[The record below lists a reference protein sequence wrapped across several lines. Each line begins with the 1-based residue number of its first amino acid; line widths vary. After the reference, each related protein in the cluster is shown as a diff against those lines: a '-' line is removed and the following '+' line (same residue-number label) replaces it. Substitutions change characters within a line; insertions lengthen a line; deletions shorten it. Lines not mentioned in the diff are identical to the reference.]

1 MTPELGE
8 GARMTGGTGTD
19 DAEGPAAQHAG
30 RHTDRD
36 GGHWV
41 QWTIAMIGAALL
53 SMAALSLCAWLG
65 RWDGFFVAAAQPFA
79 TVIAGLSILGAG
91 TLALHNGE
99 RRRRSEEVQRTVE
112 AQRWQTEQAAAREDA
127 LRLRREADRLHTRET
142 VRELR
147 TRFGAATAQLANPH
161 PTVRQSGAY
170 AVAALADDWHAF
182 GNDRERQVCIDVL
195 TGYLRTPNTDHR
207 PETAEAPA
215 DPGLDGPVRET
226 IIRLIVEHRTA
237 ADTDISWARAHTD
250 LAGADLRGVTLTR
263 CEMPGINLASADLTG
278 ARLSGANLA
287 GANLAGTIL
296 TGADLIGAHLAG
308 ARLRGCTLVRAD
320 LLEAD
325 LSAADLSACDL
336 TDATLTGATLTDA
349 RLPGA
354 MLVGATLFGADLS
367 RADLQRADVTRAGAG
382 AANLQE
388 ADLTEAKLLR
398 ANFFHANLAGAR
410 LVRANLEHVNL
421 ERADLRGSDLERS
434 AASAANLTGALLTG
448 ANLTR
453 ANLTRAQLVR
463 ADLEESVAAGTHLTG
478 AALDGA
484 NLRGSRLAEAN
495 LAGASLVGADLDD
508 ADLFHTRLAGSDSDT
523 SGFAHATMLGD
534 ADLGRVEGL
543 DRAHNLHRAV
553 VSPVQKILFAEQIAG
568 SRRRGRAGAHARVET
583 EGAQPPADRGPS
595 HRRAEPADTGRQV
608 GEALT
613 PAYE

>member
-1 MTPELGE
+1 
-8 GARMTGGTGTD
+8 MTGGTGTNA
-19 DAEGPAAQHAG
+19 AEGPAEQHGGRGRRAG
-30 RHTDRD
+30 TDDRD
-36 GGHWV
+36 GGRWV
-41 QWTIAMIGAALL
+41 YAAIATIAAALL
-53 SMAALSLCAWLG
+53 SMAALSLCAWLAG
-65 RWDGFFVAAAQPFA
+65 WDGFFVAAAQPFA

-99 RRRRSEEVQRTVE
+99 RRRRSEEAQRSVE

-195 TGYLRTPNTDHR
+195 TGYLRNPNTDHH
-207 PETAEAPA
+207 PETADRPA

-237 ADTDISWARAHTD
+237 ADADISWARAHTD
-250 LAGADLRGVTLTR
+250 LAGADLRGVALTR
-263 CEMPGINLASADLTG
+263 CEMPGINLAAADLTG

-287 GANLAGTIL
+287 GAQLSGTVL
-296 TGADLIGAHLAG
+296 TGADLIGAHLSG

-325 LSAADLSACDL
+325 LSAADLSLCDL
-336 TDATLTGATLTDA
+336 TDAVLTGATLTDA
-349 RLPGA
+349 RLAGA
-354 MLVGATLFGADLS
+354 TLVGATLFGADLS

-453 ANLTRAQLVR
+453 ANLTRARLVR
-463 ADLEESVAAGTHLTG
+463 ADLEESVGAGAQLTG
-478 AALDGA
+478 AALDEA

-495 LAGASLVGADLDD
+495 LSGASLVGADLDD
-508 ADLFHTRLAGSDSDT
+508 ADLFHTRLAGSEPEAG
-523 SGFAHATMLGD
+523 GFAHAAVPGD
-534 ADLGRVEGL
+534 ADLGRIEGL

-553 VSPVQKILFAEQIAG
+553 LSSVQKILFAEQIAE
-568 SRRRGRAGAHARVET
+568 SRRRGGSGAHARIET
-583 EGAQPPADRGPS
+583 DGTEPPAHRRPS
-595 HRRAEPADTGRQV
+595 HLRAEPADTGWQV

-613 PAYE
+613 PAYD